1 MQHDNEMVA
10 SLIRDIPDFPRP
22 GILFR
27 DITTVLKDAKAWRV
41 TVDWMC
47 AQVADLGADT
57 IIGIESRGFI
67 MGSAMAYELDLGFVP
82 VRKAGKLPYDVH
94 SAEYELEYGTDA
106 LEIHTDALTGA
117 EKVIIVDDLLATGG
131 TAAAAVDLVEKCQGQ
146 VLAMTFLI
154 ELLTLN
160 GREKLPAGVPI
171 TAMVSY

>member
-1 MQHDNEMVA
+1 MVA

-171 TAMVSY
+171 MAMVSY

>member
-1 MQHDNEMVA
+1 MVA
-10 SLIRDIPDFPRP
+10 LLIRDIPDFPRP

-171 TAMVSY
+171 MAMVSY

>member
-10 SLIRDIPDFPRP
+10 LLIRDIPDFPRP

-171 TAMVSY
+171 MAMVSY

>member
-1 MQHDNEMVA
+1 VQHDNEMVA
-10 SLIRDIPDFPRP
+10 LLIRDIPDFPRP

-171 TAMVSY
+171 MAMVSY

>member
-171 TAMVSY
+171 MAMVSY

>member
-1 MQHDNEMVA
+1 MVA